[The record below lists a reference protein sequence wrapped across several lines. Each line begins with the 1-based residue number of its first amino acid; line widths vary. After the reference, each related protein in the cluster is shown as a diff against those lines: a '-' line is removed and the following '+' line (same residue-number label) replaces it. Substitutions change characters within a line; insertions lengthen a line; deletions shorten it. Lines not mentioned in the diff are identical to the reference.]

1 MVNIFFKAPNYENY
15 NVMTGQIVNG
25 SNPANPYDD
34 EVQDQHQ
41 YNHEF
46 ESEVANHE
54 SDAEDYVVGLG
65 ELSEADERVQ
75 RFYGIIP
82 KEKPSEIKTVRM
94 VKRDN
99 KERLSSRGKKGED
112 DTESIDLNDDD
123 SGETSQQPP
132 NTLPR
137 GNYQNT
143 HSFLSTQSSTSSNG
157 TRADSGYSSSYK
169 SSADQ
174 QNNNM
179 TSKSAT
185 SRPNFKLGADYYRSP
200 SRGAAESQGSRPG
213 SSLSAHERLFGT
225 CRDDSMSPDM
235 SPAKNSL
242 ASTDTASSTQ
252 SALMSPVFKSA
263 AAKAIIEEERK
274 TTPMIIPKARKKN
287 KKRNMTITS
296 SHPAVLE
303 AITRH
308 EKRQLKLAAEG
319 HEGRSMDDLDL
330 ERILKPRDAPDVV
343 RSTYGGEEKDSIENI
358 DNLFGAP
365 NKIRIPERYVPEQ
378 VS

>member
-1 MVNIFFKAPNYENY
+1 MPNYENF
-15 NVMTGQIVNG
+15 QIGLN
-25 SNPANPYDD
+25 NHPYDD
-34 EVQDQHQ
+34 DVQTVHSDGIRSD
-41 YNHEF
+41 HEQMPTTVKFQQDF
-46 ESEVANHE
+46 ESEIAHE
-54 SDAEDYVVGLG
+54 SEQDVEVEEEEEDYVVGLG

-112 DTESIDLNDDD
+112 DTESIDLDDGDVMNGTTAALQSNNDA
-123 SGETSQQPP
+123 PP

-137 GNYQNT
+137 GNYQNI
-143 HSFLSTQSSTSSNG
+143 HSFLSSQSSSSS
-157 TRADSGYSSSYK
+157 RADSGYSTQASYK
-169 SSADQ
+169 STVTADQ
-174 QNNNM
+174 QNNNYGGKM
-179 TSKSAT
+179 NGSASAT
-185 SRPNFKLGADYYRSP
+185 VLSKPQFKLGAEYFRSP
-200 SRGAAESQGSRPG
+200 SRGASESQGSRPG

-303 AITRH
+303 AINRH
-308 EKRQLKLAAEG
+308 ERQQ
-319 HEGRSMDDLDL
+319 RQ
-330 ERILKPRDAPDVV
+330 
-343 RSTYGGEEKDSIENI
+343 
-358 DNLFGAP
+358 
-365 NKIRIPERYVPEQ
+365 EQ
-378 VS
+378 NSNR

>member
-1 MVNIFFKAPNYENY
+1 
-15 NVMTGQIVNG
+15 
-25 SNPANPYDD
+25 
-34 EVQDQHQ
+34 
-41 YNHEF
+41 
-46 ESEVANHE
+46 
-54 SDAEDYVVGLG
+54 
-65 ELSEADERVQ
+65 
-75 RFYGIIP
+75 
-82 KEKPSEIKTVRM
+82 

-112 DTESIDLNDDD
+112 DTESIDLDDGD
-123 SGETSQQPP
+123 VIVGNNTEAPP

-137 GNYQNT
+137 GNYQNI
-143 HSFLSTQSSTSSNG
+143 HSFLSSQSSSSS
-157 TRADSGYSSSYK
+157 RADSGYSTQASFK
-169 SSADQ
+169 SATADQ
-174 QNNNM
+174 QNNNFGGKINGS
-179 TSKSAT
+179 TVLSK
-185 SRPNFKLGADYYRSP
+185 PQFKLGAEYFRSP
-200 SRGAAESQGSRPG
+200 SRGASESQGSRPG
-213 SSLSAHERLFGT
+213 SSMSAHERLFGT

-296 SHPAVLE
+296 SNPAVLE
-303 AITRH
+303 AINRH
-308 EKRQLKLAAEG
+308 ERQQQNMN
-319 HEGRSMDDLDL
+319 RSLDDLDL

-343 RSTYGGEEKDSIENI
+343 RSTYGEKEDSLENI

-365 NKIRIPERYVPEQ
+365 NKIQIPERYNPRQDKDETTAEEREIRLKKADSIRRMLVDTDIPVIAKGETEGEESNAREERVQLLALNQ
-378 VS
+378 VLARQVLERTRAHSAQGASE